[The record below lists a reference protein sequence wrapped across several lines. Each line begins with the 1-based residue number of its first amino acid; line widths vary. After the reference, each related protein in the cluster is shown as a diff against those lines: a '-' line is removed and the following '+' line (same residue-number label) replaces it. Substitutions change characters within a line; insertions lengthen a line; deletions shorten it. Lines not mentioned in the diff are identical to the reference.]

1 MKNLSVVRLSY
12 DNKDRVKFQIIA
24 EFLRLAGI
32 YVDEDCRTLSRF
44 TDAANDDN
52 EFTFYYEIE
61 PVQGDIKYW
70 SINLQKDVLNEFL
83 YDYGEKIGEESALY
97 EALDNLQPIF
107 LKNELFKASLTLQY
121 FKYDNQMTLKDGE
134 LFYKAAN
141 EIEKLLQS
149 EGFYHNPNM
158 RYARIYCFQKVN
170 LSRTLC
176 KKPIAKFVNFL
187 ADDCLELIKEFPD
200 FSNVWVLLGLCYD
213 IMQEKSWEVINA
225 FKHAL
230 EKVGSLPFSS
240 SIYYWLG
247 KRYERLQ
254 IFEDEAEDAYKRA
267 YGVAHK
273 YRNIYKLGMARE
285 NRKDWEHAVKY
296 YKECLEFLKKKNY
309 YWDLLEVEYFYKTSI
324 RLGYLYIY
332 KLEQYN
338 LGIKILWKALEF
350 RDGLK
355 DSMGN
360 IKANDYI
367 SLSYQIYGNNALQY
381 LQIVIRRMAIRQ
393 VYLYLSEAF
402 EILSMPERSEN
413 YRKLAND

>member
-61 PVQGDIKYW
+61 PVQGDIKHW
-70 SINLQKDVLNEFL
+70 SINLQNIVLNKFL
-83 YDYGEKIGEESALY
+83 NDFREKNGEESALV
-97 EALDNLQPIF
+97 EALDNLKPIF
-107 LKNELFKASLTLQY
+107 LKYELFKASLTLQY
-121 FKYDNQMTLKDGE
+121 FKYNNKRTLEDGE
-134 LFYKAAN
+134 FFHSAAN
-141 EIEKLLQS
+141 DIEKLLQS
-149 EGFYHNPNM
+149 DGFYHNPNM
-158 RYARIYCFQKVN
+158 RYARIYCFQKAN

-176 KKPIAKFVNFL
+176 KKPIAKFVNYL
-187 ADDCLELIKEFPD
+187 AEDCLELIKEFPD
-200 FSNVWVLLGLCYD
+200 FSNVWVLLGLCYE

-225 FKHAL
+225 YKHAL
-230 EKVGSLPFSS
+230 EKVGRLPFSS

-254 IFEDEAEDAYKRA
+254 IFEDETEDAYKRA

-285 NRKDWEHAVKY
+285 NRKDWEQAADY

-350 RDGLK
+350 RDELK
-355 DSMGN
+355 KGMGN
-360 IKANDYI
+360 IKENNYI
-367 SLSYQIYGNNALQY
+367 SFAYQIYGNNALQY
-381 LQIVIRRMAIRQ
+381 LQIVIQRMAIRQ
-393 VYLYLSEAF
+393 VYLYLSAAF
-402 EILSMPERSEN
+402 EALSMPEISET
-413 YRKLAND
+413 YRTLAND